1 MKEELDFDEYPTL
14 HLHMMIDDYE
24 ELCYEGRQHVYAKK
38 VEEDHEKR
46 EASQYGID
54 PQGRFSFC
62 FTD

>member
-1 MKEELDFDEYPTL
+1 MNEELDFDDYPTL

-24 ELCYEGRQHVYAKK
+24 DLCMQRTETDNPGSVKQEYNGS
-38 VEEDHEKR
+38 EE
-46 EASQYGID
+46 YYCGID

>member
-1 MKEELDFDEYPTL
+1 MNEELDFEDYPTL

-24 ELCYEGRQHVYAKK
+24 ELVREGTKTRYSGNANDKYEERDKYYY
-38 VEEDHEKR
+38 D
-46 EASQYGID
+46 IN